1 MVTQF
6 HRSNT
11 WRMWGNAPQS
21 SSIASTT
28 FQMLPPLDRSLI
40 SFLPYSLP
48 PSLTQNRVVLLMTA
62 YSGLNLSLSQPSPL
76 SDEREPKGRTGNHEW
91 RSQSPQLLSGRLCP
105 NRAMWLLMV
114 ALSISTNPN
123 LVDVGMPQA
132 AAASDR
138 PIGVQSR
145 SLSTHCGVIWHPMR
159 HCAYLSR
166 LLSVPLETWQPGTP
180 TTHLHFCLFSIF
192 NYHVFP

>member
-6 HRSNT
+6 RRSNT

-28 FQMLPPLDRSLI
+28 FQTLPPLDRFII

-91 RSQSPQLLSGRLCP
+91 RSRSPELLSGRLCP
-105 NRAMWLLMV
+105 NRAMWALMV
-114 ALSISTNPN
+114 ALSISANPN
-123 LVDVGMPQA
+123 VVDVGMLQA

-138 PIGVQSR
+138 PIGVQSHPLWGNLAPHAPLCISQPSTVR
-145 SLSTHCGVIWHPMR
+145 SSRNLAAGYSYYPST
-159 HCAYLSR
+159 
-166 LLSVPLETWQPGTP
+166 LLSL
-180 TTHLHFCLFSIF
+180 
-192 NYHVFP
+192 

>member
-6 HRSNT
+6 RRSNT

-21 SSIASTT
+21 SSIASMT
-28 FQMLPPLDRSLI
+28 FQTLPPLDRILI

-76 SDEREPKGRTGNHEW
+76 SDEREPKGRTCNHEG
-91 RSQSPQLLSGRLCP
+91 RSQSPELLSGRLCA
-105 NRAMWLLMV
+105 NRARCAVMV
-114 ALSISTNPN
+114 ALCISTNPN

-132 AAASDR
+132 AVASDR
-138 PIGVQSR
+138 PIRVQSR
-145 SLSTHCGVIWHPMR
+145 SL
-159 HCAYLSR
+159 
-166 LLSVPLETWQPGTP
+166 
-180 TTHLHFCLFSIF
+180 
-192 NYHVFP
+192 